1 MAISY
6 GQFTGWVS
14 VSYVVKSEPSCTS
27 HKPRASYQRWLVRG
41 DLVHG
46 NCPHARTQ
54 SYMIDNQHKDTQF
67 IMRMQRGKCNNGS
80 KFCAWNDECWAQV
93 VSVSILRCSLVP
105 ARYQGCSL
113 INFHCYSSDLT
124 LVHVV
129 GCQVDVDSGVAFIRS
144 YRKFFR
150 YLIHYTNRR

>member
-1 MAISY
+1 MY
-6 GQFTGWVS
+6 VS
-14 VSYVVKSEPSCTS
+14 MFLLICCY
-27 HKPRASYQRWLVRG
+27 
-41 DLVHG
+41 
-46 NCPHARTQ
+46 
-54 SYMIDNQHKDTQF
+54 YMIYIQHKDTQF
-67 IMRMQRGKCNNGS
+67 ILRMQRGKCNNGS
-80 KFCAWNDECWAQV
+80 ELCAQNDERWAQV

-124 LVHVV
+124 LVHVE

-150 YLIHYTNRR
+150 YLIHYKQKMKIKSISCFILRQNHLSSTKCYSYFAGQQG